1 MKDRKMKS
9 TEVRAFARAEAFRV
23 ATYNVEN
30 YLDDTA
36 SRCCV
41 KSAASKAKV
50 RECIRALRPDVL
62 ALQEMG
68 MMERGARPPRS
79 Q

>member
-1 MKDRKMKS
+1 MKNTERKTFS
-9 TEVRAFARAEAFRV
+9 QAETFRV

-41 KSAASKAKV
+41 KSAESKAKV
-50 RECIRALRPDVL
+50 RECIRALHPDVL

-68 MMERGARPPRS
+68 CIAALLELRAAYDRQG
-79 Q
+79 

>member
-1 MKDRKMKS
+1 MS
-9 TEVRAFARAEAFRV
+9 NTEGRTSVRAETFRV

-62 ALQEMG
+62 ALQEIG
-68 MMERGARPPRS
+68 SFAIRCKYLSIAPK
-79 Q
+79 